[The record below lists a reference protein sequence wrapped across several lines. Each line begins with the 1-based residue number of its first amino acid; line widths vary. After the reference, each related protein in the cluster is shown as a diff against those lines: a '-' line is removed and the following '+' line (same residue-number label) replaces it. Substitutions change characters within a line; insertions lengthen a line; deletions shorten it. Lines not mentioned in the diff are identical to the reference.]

1 MPGLKGCGKHS
12 LMLCHVKNLEFK
24 GSFETDVF
32 DLTSLVR
39 QELVQSGVQRGL
51 ATVHTPGSTAAV
63 TTIEYEEGA
72 LNDLKDALEK
82 LAPKDGD
89 YAHNA
94 RWQDGNG
101 YSHLRAALLGPS
113 VSVPVEAG
121 ELVLG
126 TWQQIVVLDFDNR
139 PRRRRVVIQIMGE

>member
-1 MPGLKGCGKHS
+1 M
-12 LMLCHVKNLEFK
+12 KNLEFK

-32 DLTSLVR
+32 DVTSLV
-39 QELVQSGVQRGL
+39 QEELARSKVQRGL

-63 TTIEYEEGA
+63 TTIEYEAGA
-72 LNDLKDALEK
+72 LSDLKDALEK
-82 LAPKDGD
+82 LAPREGI
-89 YAHNA
+89 YAHNE

-113 VSVPVEAG
+113 VSIPVEG
-121 ELVLG
+121 GDLVLG

-139 PRRRRVVIQIMGE
+139 PRRRRVVIQIMGG